1 MTKISDTSPQFLSY
15 HHPYMDGF
23 GYDGSRFRVYEIGP
37 ICFFFFFF
45 SFPETI
51 PWLII
56 LILNKAIFGVFRY
69 LVYSCIRYVLNG
81 IDCVLVIYL
90 ILFFEVGEEEKKRG
104 REREGERET
113 VDEEDTHNLNIIFLL
128 YVILYDICVSHVEW
142 ILIAHQIK
150 P

>member
-1 MTKISDTSPQFLSY
+1 MHSIRFEWNRLCASY
-15 HHPYMDGF
+15 
-23 GYDGSRFRVYEIGP
+23 
-37 ICFFFFFF
+37 
-45 SFPETI
+45 
-51 PWLII
+51 
-56 LILNKAIFGVFRY
+56 
-69 LVYSCIRYVLNG
+69 
-81 IDCVLVIYL
+81 
-90 ILFFEVGEEEKKRG
+90 LFNTLLRGGRGREEERK